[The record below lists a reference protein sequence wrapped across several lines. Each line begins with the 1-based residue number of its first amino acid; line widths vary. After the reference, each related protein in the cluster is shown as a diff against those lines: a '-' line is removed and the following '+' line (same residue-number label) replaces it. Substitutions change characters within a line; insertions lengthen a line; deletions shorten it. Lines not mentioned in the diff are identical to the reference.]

1 MKSLAVAAF
10 SAQSKV
16 SKIMFEASYSA
27 LDSTWATGVVPSC
40 GTGCFR
46 CSHLEVECKFK
57 FTALEI
63 TLGFCLGL

>member
-46 CSHLEVECKFK
+46 CSHLEDAFSEDETNGYGVTKMRS
-57 FTALEI
+57 
-63 TLGFCLGL
+63 